1 MTHSSAPRLLL
12 VVPEPVFQPLPS
24 GPSTDYRCAVRGLDT
39 DFIGFLASDLFHL
52 GVDVHLVQPE
62 FRRVFQGRRQD
73 GSAMACNDLPAERIH
88 LTRDRV
94 FYYSPGPA
102 AGDPGENIRI
112 AAAFQREVMHH
123 TIPEVQP
130 DLIHGF
136 NWMCGLIP
144 ALAAQNGVPCLFTLT
159 SPATA
164 RAPLWWLED
173 MGIDAA
179 AFWQRLFFDRP
190 PGCYEETRPGHAV
203 DLLAS
208 GIDAATHVNAV
219 GARQWSGRSTRGQA
233 LRIGQVLERRASR
246 DWVSWLPAEAIH
258 TQQFVDLYQMLLKAP
273 LIRRP
278 EAIGRVEPKGRHRAA
293 A

>member
-1 MTHSSAPRLLL
+1 MSPAVAPRLLL
-12 VVPEPVFQPLPS
+12 VVPEPVFQPLQEGS
-24 GPSTDYRCAVRGLDT
+24 ATAYRCTVRGLDT

-62 FRRVFQGRRQD
+62 FRRVFRGRSPD
-73 GSAMACNDLPAERIH
+73 GHRMACSDLPPERVH
-88 LTRDRV
+88 LTRDRA
-94 FYYSPGPA
+94 FYYSPGPT
-102 AGDPGENIRI
+102 AGDPAENIRI
-112 AAAFQREVMHH
+112 AAAFQREVMHY

-130 DLIHGF
+130 DLIHAF

-144 ALAAQNGVPCLFTLT
+144 ALAAEAGIPCLFTLT
-159 SPATA
+159 TPATA

-179 AFWQRLFFDRP
+179 AFWQRLYFDRP
-190 PGCYEETRPGHAV
+190 PGRYEETRLGHSV

-208 GIDAATHVNAV
+208 GIEAATHVNAM
-219 GARQWSGRSTRGQA
+219 GARVWA
-233 LRIGQVLERRASR
+233 LRGHRSRSAGIGQMLARRAAR

-273 LIRRP
+273 LVRRP
-278 EAIGRVEPKGRHRAA
+278 ASPVRAGATGDHLVA